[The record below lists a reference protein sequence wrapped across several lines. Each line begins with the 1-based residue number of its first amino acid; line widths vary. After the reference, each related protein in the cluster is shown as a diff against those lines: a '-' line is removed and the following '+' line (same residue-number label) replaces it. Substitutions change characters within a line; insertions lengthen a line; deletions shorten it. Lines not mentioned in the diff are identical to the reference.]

1 MLFSPVARLHSTPRL
16 PNPSLTTAGT
26 IASNDTDEASTSN
39 SPPQNSGTFSSEEV
53 DKFRKMA
60 SEWWNPSGPLMALHT
75 MNYLRVPLIRDGLL
89 GTYSVDEEIRDGPT
103 PLQGFKILDAGC
115 GGGILAEPLARLGAK
130 VTGE

>member
-1 MLFSPVARLHSTPRL
+1 
-16 PNPSLTTAGT
+16 
-26 IASNDTDEASTSN
+26 
-39 SPPQNSGTFSSEEV
+39 
-53 DKFRKMA
+53 
-60 SEWWNPSGPLMALHT
+60 

-89 GTYSVDEEIRDGPT
+89 GTYSVDKEIRDGPT